1 MATSPLAARTVRFGV
16 FELDCQAGELRKQGV
31 KLRLQG
37 QPVEVLTR
45 LLETPG
51 ELVTREELRNR
62 LWPAD
67 TFVDFDQA
75 LNNSV
80 QRIREA
86 LGDSA
91 QSPRFIETIPKRGYR
106 FVGSVSSP
114 QTEPAPGSPPQKPR
128 KSRTAY
134 LAFAALLILAGVAL
148 VMLALRWQQSALTAD
163 SRYRGVAA
171 TEPVGRPG

>member
-1 MATSPLAARTVRFGV
+1 MPWFMWLNLPGQSRARLMRGFWTMVSSPLAARTVRFGV
-16 FELDCQAGELRKQGV
+16 FELDCQTGELRKQGV
-31 KLRLQG
+31 RLRLQG
-37 QPVEVLTR
+37 QPIEVLTR

-86 LGDSA
+86 LGDSV

-114 QTEPAPGSPPQKPR
+114 QAEPARESLPK
-128 KSRTAY
+128 KSR
-134 LAFAALLILAGVAL
+134 
-148 VMLALRWQQSALTAD
+148 QS
-163 SRYRGVAA
+163 
-171 TEPVGRPG
+171 

>member
-1 MATSPLAARTVRFGV
+1 MDQGLPMPSSPSGTRPLRFGV
-16 FELDCQAGELRKQGV
+16 FELDRQTGELRKQGTR
-31 KLRLQG
+31 LRLQG
-37 QPVEVLTR
+37 QPIEVLVR

-51 ELVTREELRNR
+51 ELVTRDELRKR

-86 LGDSA
+86 LGDSV

-114 QTEPAPGSPPQKPR
+114 QAEPARESLPKKSRQ
-128 KSRTAY
+128 SRTA
-134 LAFAALLILAGVAL
+134 
-148 VMLALRWQQSALTAD
+148 
-163 SRYRGVAA
+163 
-171 TEPVGRPG
+171 